1 MLEDTDPLIELR
13 FHARPDR
20 LKLLRSLVRDTAS
33 AAGLSRADA
42 DNVVL
47 AVNEACMNIIQHGY
61 RNDPDGE
68 IRLTVHTDGQAL
80 VFRLRDDAPSVDAS
94 QVRPRDLG
102 DLRPGGLGTHFID
115 SIMDEATFV
124 DCGGKGNLF
133 EMIKFI
139 HERGEGHVLP
149 GG

>member
-13 FHARPDR
+13 FPARPDR
-20 LKLLRSLVRDTAS
+20 LKLLRSLVRDAAS
-33 AAGLSRADA
+33 AVGLSRADA

-80 VFRLRDDAPSVDAS
+80 VFRLRDDAPCVDVS

-139 HERGEGHVLP
+139 HERGEGHVVP
-149 GG
+149 GR

>member
-1 MLEDTDPLIELR
+1 VLEDTDPLIELR
-13 FHARPDR
+13 FPSRPDR
-20 LKLLRSLVRDTAS
+20 LKLLRGLVRDAAS
-33 AAGLSRADA
+33 AAGLSGADV
-42 DNVVL
+42 DEVVL

-80 VFRLRDDAPSVDAS
+80 VFRLRDDAPCVDVS

-115 SIMDEATFV
+115 SIMDEAAFV

-133 EMIKFI
+133 EMVKFI
-139 HERGEGHVLP
+139 HEKGGGHVVP

>member
-1 MLEDTDPLIELR
+1 MLEDTDPLVELR
-13 FHARPDR
+13 FPARPDR
-20 LKLLRSLVRDTAS
+20 LKLLRSLVRDAAS

-47 AVNEACMNIIQHGY
+47 AVNEASMNIIQHGY
-61 RNDPDGE
+61 RNDPGGE
-68 IRLTVHTDGQAL
+68 IRLTVHTDGKAL
-80 VFRLRDDAPSVDAS
+80 VFRLRDDAPCVDAS

-139 HERGEGHVLP
+139 HERGEGHVIP

>member
-1 MLEDTDPLIELR
+1 MLEDTDPLIELH
-13 FHARPDR
+13 FPARPDR
-20 LKLLRSLVRDTAS
+20 LKLLRSVVRD
-33 AAGLSRADA
+33 AAVCVGLPQHDA
-42 DNVVL
+42 ENIVL

-61 RNDPDGE
+61 RNDPAGE

-80 VFRLRDDAPSVDAS
+80 VFRLRDDAPCVDAGK
-94 QVRPRDLG
+94 VRPRDLE

-115 SIMDEATFV
+115 EIMDETAFL
-124 DCGGKGNLF
+124 DCGGRGNLF

-139 HERGEGHVLP
+139 RIKGDGNVLP

>member
-13 FHARPDR
+13 FPARPDR
-20 LKLLRSLVRDTAS
+20 LKLLRSVVRDA
-33 AAGLSRADA
+33 AVCAGLPQQDA
-42 DNVVL
+42 DNIVL

-61 RNDPDGE
+61 RNDPGGE
-68 IRLTVHTDGQAL
+68 IRLAVHTDGQAL
-80 VFRLRDDAPSVDAS
+80 VFRLQDDAPSVDT
-94 QVRPRDLG
+94 VKVHPRDLE

-115 SIMDEATFV
+115 SIMDATAFV
-124 DCGGKGNLF
+124 DCGGRGNLF

-139 HERGEGHVLP
+139 RAKGDGHVLP

>member
-13 FHARPDR
+13 FPARPDR
-20 LKLLRSLVRDTAS
+20 LKLLRSLVRDAAS
-33 AAGLSRADA
+33 AAGLPRADA

-80 VFRLRDDAPSVDAS
+80 VFRLRDDAPCVDAS

-139 HERGEGHVLP
+139 HERGEGHVVP